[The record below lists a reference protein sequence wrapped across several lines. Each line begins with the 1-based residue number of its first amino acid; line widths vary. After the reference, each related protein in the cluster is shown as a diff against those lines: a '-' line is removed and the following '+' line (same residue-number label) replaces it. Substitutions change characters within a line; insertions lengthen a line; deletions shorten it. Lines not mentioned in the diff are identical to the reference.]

1 MKNEKGILTAMPFF
15 FKGRHQKDN
24 KQESLM
30 SGDKNP
36 ETVNVS
42 GFVRPLLA
50 ENLSVIKEIT
60 GNSADVV
67 IRKLKTGAD
76 EKIELAVVYV
86 GGITDEKAIHD
97 FLLESIMS
105 SEELAKKE
113 YGRDVLET
121 IAGDA
126 VALGGVE
133 KEKRLN
139 KMLESLMAGD
149 TIILAEGTETAVIT
163 TTKGGEKRSIKE
175 PENQQAFRGSREGF
189 IESLDT
195 NISLVRR
202 IIKNPN
208 LWVEKMTM
216 GSVTK
221 TDVAIMYINGV
232 CDPKTV
238 KEVKKRMAGIEIDSI
253 LESGYIEQFIEDA
266 VFTTFPTI
274 YHTERPDMVAGN
286 LLEGRIAI
294 FVDGTPFVLLVPA
307 VFIQF
312 FQSVEDYYSRF
323 DIATFIRF
331 LRVLIFF
338 ISLIAPA
345 VYVGA
350 TTFHQEMIP
359 TELLIVIAAQREIVP
374 FPAVVEALIME
385 ISFEILR
392 EAGIRLPKAIGSAV
406 SIVGAIVI
414 GQAAVQAGIVSPAM
428 VIVVAITA
436 ISSFATPSFAMA
448 ISARLVRFFFIL
460 AAATTGFYGIILGL
474 IIMFVHLCS
483 LRSFGVPYMTPF
495 APFILKNWGD
505 SIVRLPWWTH
515 EKRPELIGNDNKV
528 RQGEYQKPNPPESGD
543 MKTKQEDGDPNETKP

>member
-1 MKNEKGILTAMPFF
+1 MPFF

-24 KQESLM
+24 KQESLL

-36 ETVNVS
+36 ETVKVS

-50 ENLSVIKEIT
+50 ENLSMIKEMT
-60 GNSADVV
+60 GNSSDIV
-67 IRKLKTGAD
+67 IRKLKTGAG
-76 EKIELAVVYV
+76 EKIEIAVVYV

-97 FLLESIMS
+97 FLLESIMN
-105 SEELAKKE
+105 SEELAEKE
-113 YGRDVLET
+113 YGREVLET

-133 KEKRLN
+133 KEKRLD
-139 KMLESLMAGD
+139 KVLESLMAGN
-149 TIILAEGTETAVIT
+149 TIILAEETAEAVIT

-189 IESLDT
+189 IEALDT

-208 LWVEKMTM
+208 LWVEKTTM

-221 TDVAIMYINGV
+221 TDVAIMYINGI

-238 KEVKKRMAGIEIDSI
+238 KEVKKRMESIEIDSI
-253 LESGYIEQFIEDA
+253 LESGYIEQFIEDT
-266 VFTTFPTI
+266 VFTTFPTV

-350 TTFHQEMIP
+350 TTFHKEMIP
-359 TELLIVIAAQREIVP
+359 TELLVVIAAQREIVP
-374 FPAVVEALIME
+374 FPAVVEAMIME

-428 VIVVAITA
+428 VIIVAITA
-436 ISSFATPSFAMA
+436 ISSFATPSFSMA

-505 SIVRLPWWTH
+505 AIVRLPWWTH

-528 RQGEYQKPNPPESGD
+528 RQGEYQKPEPPDSGD
-543 MKTKQEDGDPNETKP
+543 MKTKQEDGDPNETNR

>member
-1 MKNEKGILTAMPFF
+1 MPFF

-24 KQESLM
+24 KQESLL

-36 ETVNVS
+36 ETVKVS

-50 ENLSVIKEIT
+50 ENLSMIKEMT
-60 GNSADVV
+60 GNSSDIV
-67 IRKLKTGAD
+67 IRKLKTGAG
-76 EKIELAVVYV
+76 EKIEIAVVYV

-97 FLLESIMS
+97 FLLESIMN
-105 SEELAKKE
+105 SEELAEKE
-113 YGRDVLET
+113 YGREVLET

-133 KEKRLN
+133 KEKRLD
-139 KMLESLMAGD
+139 KVLESLMAGN
-149 TIILAEGTETAVIT
+149 TIILAEETAEAVIT

-189 IESLDT
+189 IEALDT

-208 LWVEKMTM
+208 LWVEKTTM

-221 TDVAIMYINGV
+221 TDVAIMYTNGI

-238 KEVKKRMAGIEIDSI
+238 KEVKKRMESIEIDSI
-253 LESGYIEQFIEDA
+253 LESGYIEQFIEDT
-266 VFTTFPTI
+266 VFTTFPTV

-350 TTFHQEMIP
+350 TTFHKEMIP

-374 FPAVVEALIME
+374 FPAVVEAMIME

-428 VIVVAITA
+428 VIIVAITA
-436 ISSFATPSFAMA
+436 ISSFATPSFSMA

-505 SIVRLPWWTH
+505 AIVRLPWWTH

-528 RQGEYQKPNPPESGD
+528 RQGEYQKPEPPDSGD
-543 MKTKQEDGDPNETKP
+543 MKTKQEDGDPNETNR

>member
-1 MKNEKGILTAMPFF
+1 MPFF

-36 ETVNVS
+36 ETVKLS

-50 ENLSVIKEIT
+50 ENLSLIKEMT
-60 GNSADVV
+60 GNSSDIV
-67 IRKLKTGAD
+67 IRKLKTGAG
-76 EKIELAVVYV
+76 EKIEIAVVYV

-97 FLLESIMS
+97 FLLESIMN
-105 SEELAKKE
+105 SEELAEKE
-113 YGRDVLET
+113 YGREVLET

-133 KEKRLN
+133 KEKRLD
-139 KMLESLMAGD
+139 KVLESLMAGN
-149 TIILAEGTETAVIT
+149 TIILAEETAEAVIT

-189 IESLDT
+189 IEALDT

-208 LWVEKMTM
+208 LWVEKTTM

-221 TDVAIMYINGV
+221 TDVAIMYINGI

-238 KEVKKRMAGIEIDSI
+238 KEVKKRMESIEIDSI
-253 LESGYIEQFIEDA
+253 LESGYIEQFIEDT
-266 VFTTFPTI
+266 VFTTFPTV

-350 TTFHQEMIP
+350 TTFHKEMIP

-374 FPAVVEALIME
+374 FPAVVEAMIME

-428 VIVVAITA
+428 VIIVAITA
-436 ISSFATPSFAMA
+436 ISSFATPSFSMA

-505 SIVRLPWWTH
+505 AIVRLPWWTH

-528 RQGEYQKPNPPESGD
+528 RQGEYQKPEPPDSGD
-543 MKTKQEDGDPNETKP
+543 MKTKQEDGDPNETNR

>member
-1 MKNEKGILTAMPFF
+1 
-15 FKGRHQKDN
+15 
-24 KQESLM
+24 M

-36 ETVNVS
+36 ETVKLS

-50 ENLSVIKEIT
+50 ENLSLIKEMT
-60 GNSADVV
+60 GNSSDIV
-67 IRKLKTGAD
+67 IRKLKTGAG
-76 EKIELAVVYV
+76 EKIEIAVVYV

-97 FLLESIMS
+97 FLLESIMN
-105 SEELAKKE
+105 SEELAEKE
-113 YGRDVLET
+113 YGREVLET

-133 KEKRLN
+133 KEKRLD
-139 KMLESLMAGD
+139 KVLESLMAGN
-149 TIILAEGTETAVIT
+149 TIILAEETAEAVIT

-189 IESLDT
+189 IEALDT

-208 LWVEKMTM
+208 LWVEKTTM

-221 TDVAIMYINGV
+221 TDVAIMYINGI

-238 KEVKKRMAGIEIDSI
+238 KEVKKRMESIEIDSI
-253 LESGYIEQFIEDA
+253 LESGYIEQFIEDT
-266 VFTTFPTI
+266 VFTTFPTV

-350 TTFHQEMIP
+350 TTFHKEMIP
-359 TELLIVIAAQREIVP
+359 TELLVVIAAQREIVP
-374 FPAVVEALIME
+374 FPAVVEAMIME

-428 VIVVAITA
+428 VIIVAITA
-436 ISSFATPSFAMA
+436 ISSFATPSFSMA

-505 SIVRLPWWTH
+505 AIVRLPWWTH

-528 RQGEYQKPNPPESGD
+528 RQGEYQKPEPPDSGD
-543 MKTKQEDGDPNETKP
+543 MKTKQEDGDPNETNR

>member
-1 MKNEKGILTAMPFF
+1 MPFF

-36 ETVNVS
+36 ETVKLS

-50 ENLSVIKEIT
+50 ENLSLIKEMT
-60 GNSADVV
+60 GNSSDIV
-67 IRKLKTGAD
+67 IRKLKTGAG
-76 EKIELAVVYV
+76 EKIEIAVVYV

-97 FLLESIMS
+97 FLLESIMN
-105 SEELAKKE
+105 SEELAEKE
-113 YGRDVLET
+113 YGREVLET

-133 KEKRLN
+133 KEKRLD
-139 KMLESLMAGD
+139 KVLESLMAGN
-149 TIILAEGTETAVIT
+149 TIILAEETAEAVIT

-189 IESLDT
+189 IEALDT

-208 LWVEKMTM
+208 LWVEKTTM

-221 TDVAIMYINGV
+221 TDVAIMYINGI
-232 CDPKTV
+232 CDPKAV
-238 KEVKKRMAGIEIDSI
+238 KEVKKRMESIEIDSI
-253 LESGYIEQFIEDA
+253 LESGYIEQFIEDT
-266 VFTTFPTI
+266 VFTTFPTV

-350 TTFHQEMIP
+350 TTFHKEMIP
-359 TELLIVIAAQREIVP
+359 TELLVVIAAQREIVP
-374 FPAVVEALIME
+374 FPAVVEAMIME

-428 VIVVAITA
+428 VIIVAITA
-436 ISSFATPSFAMA
+436 ISSFATPSFSMA

-505 SIVRLPWWTH
+505 AIVRLPWWTH

-528 RQGEYQKPNPPESGD
+528 RQGEYQKPEPPDSGD
-543 MKTKQEDGDPNETKP
+543 MKTKQEDGDPNETNR

>member
-1 MKNEKGILTAMPFF
+1 MPFF

-24 KQESLM
+24 KQESLL

-36 ETVNVS
+36 ETVKVS

-50 ENLSVIKEIT
+50 ENLSMIKEMT
-60 GNSADVV
+60 GNSSDIV
-67 IRKLKTGAD
+67 IRKLKTGAG
-76 EKIELAVVYV
+76 EKIEIAVVYV

-97 FLLESIMS
+97 FLLESIMN
-105 SEELAKKE
+105 SEELAEKE
-113 YGRDVLET
+113 YGREVLET

-133 KEKRLN
+133 KEKRLD
-139 KMLESLMAGD
+139 KVLESLMAGN
-149 TIILAEGTETAVIT
+149 TIILAEETAEAVIT

-189 IESLDT
+189 IEALDT

-208 LWVEKMTM
+208 LWVEKTTM

-221 TDVAIMYINGV
+221 TDVAIMYINGI

-238 KEVKKRMAGIEIDSI
+238 KEVKKRMESIEIDSI
-253 LESGYIEQFIEDA
+253 LESGYIEQFIEDT
-266 VFTTFPTI
+266 VFTTFPTV

-350 TTFHQEMIP
+350 TTFHKEMIP

-374 FPAVVEALIME
+374 FPAVVEAMIME

-428 VIVVAITA
+428 VIIVAITA
-436 ISSFATPSFAMA
+436 ISSFATPSFSMA

-505 SIVRLPWWTH
+505 AIVRLPWWTH

-528 RQGEYQKPNPPESGD
+528 RQGEYQKPEPPDSGD
-543 MKTKQEDGDPNETKP
+543 MKTKQEDGDPNETNR

>member
-1 MKNEKGILTAMPFF
+1 MPFF

-36 ETVNVS
+36 ETVKLS

-50 ENLSVIKEIT
+50 ENLSLIKEMT
-60 GNSADVV
+60 GNSSDIV
-67 IRKLKTGAD
+67 IRKLKTGAG
-76 EKIELAVVYV
+76 EKIEIAVVYV

-97 FLLESIMS
+97 FLLESIMN
-105 SEELAKKE
+105 SEELAEKE
-113 YGRDVLET
+113 YGREVLET

-133 KEKRLN
+133 KEKRLD
-139 KMLESLMAGD
+139 KVLESLMAGN
-149 TIILAEGTETAVIT
+149 TIILAEETAEAVIT

-189 IESLDT
+189 IEALDT

-208 LWVEKMTM
+208 LWVEKTTM

-221 TDVAIMYINGV
+221 TDVAIMYINGI

-238 KEVKKRMAGIEIDSI
+238 KEVKKRMESIEIDSI
-253 LESGYIEQFIEDA
+253 LESGYIEQFIEDT
-266 VFTTFPTI
+266 VFTTFPTV

-350 TTFHQEMIP
+350 TTFHKEMIP
-359 TELLIVIAAQREIVP
+359 TELLVVIAAQREIVP
-374 FPAVVEALIME
+374 FPAVVEAMIME

-428 VIVVAITA
+428 VIIVAITA
-436 ISSFATPSFAMA
+436 ISSFATPSFSMA

-505 SIVRLPWWTH
+505 AIVRLPWWTH

-528 RQGEYQKPNPPESGD
+528 RQGEYQKPEPPDSGD
-543 MKTKQEDGDPNETKP
+543 MKTKQEDGDPNETNR

>member
-1 MKNEKGILTAMPFF
+1 MPFF

-24 KQESLM
+24 KQESLL

-36 ETVNVS
+36 ETVKLS

-50 ENLSVIKEIT
+50 ENLSMIKEMT
-60 GNSADVV
+60 GNSSDIV
-67 IRKLKTGAD
+67 IRKLKTGAG
-76 EKIELAVVYV
+76 EKIEIAVVYV

-97 FLLESIMS
+97 FLLESIMN
-105 SEELAKKE
+105 SEELAEKE
-113 YGRDVLET
+113 YGREVLET

-133 KEKRLN
+133 KEKRLD
-139 KMLESLMAGD
+139 KVLESLMAGN
-149 TIILAEGTETAVIT
+149 TIILAEETAEAVIT

-189 IESLDT
+189 IEALDT

-208 LWVEKMTM
+208 LWVEKTTM

-221 TDVAIMYINGV
+221 TDVAIMYINGI

-238 KEVKKRMAGIEIDSI
+238 KEVKKRMESIEIDSI
-253 LESGYIEQFIEDA
+253 LESGYIEQFIEDT
-266 VFTTFPTI
+266 VFTTFPTV

-350 TTFHQEMIP
+350 TTFHKEMIP

-374 FPAVVEALIME
+374 FPAVVEAMIME

-428 VIVVAITA
+428 VIIVAITA
-436 ISSFATPSFAMA
+436 ISSFATPSFSMA

-505 SIVRLPWWTH
+505 AIVRLPWWTH

-528 RQGEYQKPNPPESGD
+528 RQGEYQKPEPPDSGD
-543 MKTKQEDGDPNETKP
+543 MKTKQEDGDPNETNR